1 MQNRFF
7 LKISGILALGAL
19 CLGTLVASA
28 RASGAKPPR
37 IRHVLLISI
46 DGMHALDLAH
56 FIELKP
62 DSNLARLA
70 SKGATYTQTSTAKP
84 SDSYPG
90 LMSIVTGG
98 SPNATGVWYE
108 GSWARNLSPPGSHC
122 SVKGVQVVWDS
133 SVDRNK
139 NLFDG
144 GGIDPAKLPLNPAK
158 GCVPEYPHDYLRVN
172 TIFNVVHA
180 AGMRTAWIDKHPAY
194 EMVNGPSGHGVD
206 DLFTPEI
213 SINHSLPA
221 HDVKVG
227 EAYDD
232 TKITALLNEIDGMD
246 HTGKKH
252 VRVPALFGASL
263 QEFTTAQK
271 SCGYADAS
279 GHLTPCM
286 VQTFTHMDD
295 GLGKLLAAL
304 KAHGL
309 ASSTL
314 VIITAKHGDGPIDRR
329 QTRIIPDTLL
339 PSIINQAHPGVLALA
354 YQDGTLAS
362 IWLKPKDQSQTAAVV
377 KTLSE
382 PRIESELD
390 IKRILSGESLKM
402 MFNDPLKDP
411 RIPDI
416 VLEPNLG
423 GIYTDADSTFL
434 MEHGGFSDDDTHVAL
449 LIAGPGVPSEVIRR
463 PVQTTEIA
471 PTIIKALGLNPEALQ
486 AVRME
491 HTRILPGLPGLP

>member
-1 MQNRFF
+1 MQNRTFSKIAGFF
-7 LKISGILALGAL
+7 ALGTLCLGAL
-19 CLGTLVASA
+19 GASA
-28 RASGAKPPR
+28 RATGAKPPR

-46 DGMHALDLAH
+46 DGLHALDLAH
-56 FIELKP
+56 FIALKP
-62 DSNLARLA
+62 DSHLARLA
-70 SKGATYTQTSTAKP
+70 SSGATYTQTSTSKP
-84 SDSYPG
+84 SESYPG
-90 LMSIVTGG
+90 LLSIVTGG

-108 GSWARNLSPPGSHC
+108 GSWARNLSPPGSNC
-122 SVKGVQVVWDS
+122 SVKGVEVIWDS

-172 TIFNVVHA
+172 TIFDVVHA
-180 AGMRTAWIDKHPAY
+180 AGLRTAWIDKHPAY

-213 SINHSLPA
+213 SKDHAIAA
-221 HDVKVG
+221 HVVKVG

-232 TKITALLNEIDGMD
+232 TKIAALLNEIDGKD
-246 HTGKKH
+246 HTGKKQ
-252 VRVPALFGASL
+252 VGVPALLGASL
-263 QEFTTAQK
+263 EEFTTSQK
-271 SCGYADAS
+271 ACGYADAS

-286 VQTFTHMDD
+286 VQALGHVDED
-295 GLGKLLAAL
+295 LGKLLAAL

-314 VIITAKHGDGPIDRR
+314 VIITAKDGDGPIDARKR
-329 QTRIIPDTLL
+329 RIIPDTLL
-339 PSIINQAHPGVLALA
+339 PRIINQAHPGVLALA
-354 YQDGTLAS
+354 YQDGDLAS
-362 IWLKPKDQSQTAAVV
+362 IWLKDPSQTAAVV

-382 PRIESELD
+382 PQNEAALD
-390 IKRILSGESLKM
+390 IRRIFSGESLKL
-402 MFNDPLKDP
+402 MFNDPRKDP

-416 VLEPNLG
+416 VIEPNLG
-423 GIYTDADSTFL
+423 GVYTDANSKFL
-434 MEHGGFSDDDTHVAL
+434 EGTGGFSDEDTHVAL
-449 LIAGPGVPSEVIRR
+449 LIAGPGIPSEVIRR

-471 PTIIKALGLNPEALQ
+471 PTIIKALGLNPKALQ

-491 HTRILPGLPGLP
+491 HTRILPGLPGLL